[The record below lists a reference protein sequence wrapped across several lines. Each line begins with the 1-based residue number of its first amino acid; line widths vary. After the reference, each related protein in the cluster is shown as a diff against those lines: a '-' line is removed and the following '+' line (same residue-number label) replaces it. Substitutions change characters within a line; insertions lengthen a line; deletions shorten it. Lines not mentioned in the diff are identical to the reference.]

1 MIEEN
6 EKRAREIEYLRLEMS
21 RSFREERG
29 EWSGG
34 DVLGE
39 LEGSFA
45 ESLRVVGNGGGGAR
59 MKRRV
64 GKRTTEGPIVSPLE
78 MSLVKENLVI
88 EESKTFCF
96 GD

>member
-1 MIEEN
+1 
-6 EKRAREIEYLRLEMS
+6 MS

-39 LEGSFA
+39 LEGSFG
-45 ESLRVVGNGGGGAR
+45 ESGRWVGNGVGKEGGGGG

-64 GKRTTEGPIVSPLE
+64 MKRTMEGPIVSPLE

-88 EESKTFCF
+88 EESKAFCF
-96 GD
+96 DDE